1 MERTQELTGGCQC
14 GAVRFRVGRLGRGS
28 LCHCRMCQKQFGAF
42 YAPLIT
48 SFEVTWT
55 RGALKWYRSSNLA
68 QRGFC
73 AECGT
78 PLAYREDGAE
88 LELAIGAFDNP
99 VLAAPAI
106 QVNPADKLP
115 FTDDLPKL
123 HMRAVGENPK
133 QDAFNAAVVSYQHPD
148 HDTAVWPVEQQP

>member
-1 MERTQELTGGCQC
+1 MNQELTGGCQC

-28 LCHCRMCQKQFGAF
+28 ICHCRMCQKQFGHF

-48 SFEVTWT
+48 SFDVAWT
-55 RGALKWYRSSNLA
+55 RGSLKWFQSSNKA
-68 QRGFC
+68 RRGFC
-73 AECGT
+73 ADCGT
-78 PLAYREDGAE
+78 PLAYQETGAE

-106 QVNPADKLP
+106 QVNPNDKLP

-123 HMRAVGENPK
+123 HMRMPGESPQ
-133 QDAFNAAVVSYQHPD
+133 QDAFNASVVSYQHPD
-148 HDTAVWPVEQQP
+148 HDTAVWPAEPRP